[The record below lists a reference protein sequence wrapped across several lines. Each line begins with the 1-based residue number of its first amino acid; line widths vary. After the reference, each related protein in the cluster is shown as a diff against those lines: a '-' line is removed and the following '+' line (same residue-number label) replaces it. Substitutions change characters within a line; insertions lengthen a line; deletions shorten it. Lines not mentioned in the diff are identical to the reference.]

1 MARLDIVQWLPHEVT
16 HNHRPLIEIL
26 VDSAP
31 TVEWLDPTDA
41 PEPVTPDIPRRLY
54 SAVGVVDAAI
64 AETGEA
70 ALVAACV
77 GSRSHDGFLRQRSI
91 ERLLSD
97 LRPWTIP
104 FVVEALG
111 DYVIEIVVALDGRVP
126 GTLGA
131 EFGRYLALNEEHFVT
146 LCRRC
151 VSYWNE
157 YDRYRYES
165 RYPHWNEYPGARV
178 IADLVAAARSIDP
191 DFGRELATVLPRAPR
206 R

>member
-1 MARLDIVQWLPHEVT
+1 MARLDIVQWLPHEIT
-16 HNHRPLIEIL
+16 HHHRPLIELL

-54 SAVGVVDAAI
+54 SAVGVVDAAM

-91 ERLLSD
+91 ERLLGD

-111 DYVIEIVVALDGRVP
+111 DYVIEIIETLDGRVP
-126 GTLGA
+126 GTLGP
-131 EFGRYLALNEEHFVT
+131 EFGHYLAANEKHFVT
-146 LCRRC
+146 LSRRC

-165 RYPHWNEYPGARV
+165 RYPLWNEYPGARV
-178 IADLVAAARSIDP
+178 IADLVTAARSVDP

>member
-1 MARLDIVQWLPHEVT
+1 MARLDIMQWMPSGITRHY
-16 HNHRPLIEIL
+16 RALIELL

-54 SAVGVVDAAI
+54 CAVGVVDAAM
-64 AETGEA
+64 AESGEA

-111 DYVIEIVVALDGRVP
+111 DYVIEIVESLDGRVP
-126 GTLGA
+126 GALGA
-131 EFGRYLALNEEHFVT
+131 EFGRYLVANEQHFFT

-165 RYPHWNEYPGARV
+165 RYPDWMEYPGARV
-178 IADLVAAARSIDP
+178 IADLVAAARSVEP
-191 DFGRELATVLPRAPR
+191 DFGRKLTTVLPRAPR